1 MSDDAKLPDPMEALL
16 SAWPVAHRPELDWEA
31 FADATVTHAFADDHP
46 VADDLL
52 EAPPLDPEEGEPSKP
67 HLAAVP
73 SVDDDELSLTD
84 IARASLE
91 DDDPEEARELAQLAF
106 SHAHRERVSRPSYP
120 DVPRTSEIRATPRP
134 PVPVETA
141 APQAE
146 VVSLESHQSSSASRR
161 TGGGG
166 RWGLAVAVL
175 GIAAAAAI
183 VVFRPSQG
191 SAPAT
196 AAAPPISIPAETKGE
211 PAKAGPGEQEIAMA
225 PQPNVAAPSL
235 TVEELKPEAP
245 SAAAPKLAPTA
256 AKPAAAAPAPP
267 AATAAAEQ
275 EEPDDPRLVPA
286 SQAGNVPLEP
296 STGAAL
302 AAVGRVMG
310 GAKACVAGHSGP
322 SNATIT
328 FGSDGKV
335 QSVGISGPAAGTAAE
350 SCIRSALSGARVAPF
365 AKPTF
370 TVRVPIRP

>member
-52 EAPPLDPEEGEPSKP
+52 DAPPLDPEDGEPSKP
-67 HLAAVP
+67 RLAAVP
-73 SVDDDELSLTD
+73 AVDDQELSLTD
-84 IARASLE
+84 IAKASLE
-91 DDDPEEARELAQLAF
+91 DDDPEETRELATLAF
-106 SHAHRERVSRPSYP
+106 SHASRERVSRPSYP

-134 PVPVETA
+134 PTPIE
-141 APQAE
+141 PKAE
-146 VVSLESHQSSSASRR
+146 VVALEAKRP
-161 TGGGG
+161 GGGG
-166 RWGLAVAVL
+166 RWGLAMAVL

-183 VVFRPSQG
+183 LVLRPGRQQ
-191 SAPAT
+191 AEAT
-196 AAAPPISIPAETKGE
+196 AGAHQSSIPAATSSG
-211 PAKAGPGEQEIAMA
+211 AT
-225 PQPNVAAPSL
+225 PQPEKTQGEAVAEPRGTVAPPSL

-245 SAAAPKLAPTA
+245 GSQGPRLAIVPSKPAAMPTA
-256 AKPAAAAPAPP
+256 ALSAAPAKQP
-267 AATAAAEQ
+267 

-286 SQAGNVPLEP
+286 AQADNVALEP

-310 GAKACVAGHSGP
+310 GAKACVAGHSAP

-328 FGSDGKV
+328 FGSNGKV
-335 QSVGISGPAAGTAAE
+335 QSVAISGPAAGTAAE

>member
-52 EAPPLDPEEGEPSKP
+52 DAPSLEPEAGEPSKP
-67 HLAAVP
+67 RLAAVP
-73 SVDDDELSLTD
+73 SLDEELSLTD
-84 IARASLE
+84 IAKASLE
-91 DDDPEEARELAQLAF
+91 DDDPEETRELAQLAF

-134 PVPVETA
+134 PLPAE
-141 APQAE
+141 PRAE
-146 VVSLESHQSSSASRR
+146 VVALESASKGPPRSS
-161 TGGGG
+161 GGG

-175 GIAAAAAI
+175 GIAAAAALLTL
-183 VVFRPSQG
+183 RPG
-191 SAPAT
+191 SDAAP
-196 AAAPPISIPAETKGE
+196 AAAPAAKIPTEIKSPATGGEKQAETALA
-211 PAKAGPGEQEIAMA
+211 AKSQSTA
-225 PQPNVAAPSL
+225 AAPSL
-235 TVEELKPEAP
+235 TVEELAPEAP
-245 SAAAPKLAPTA
+245 NAPGPKLAIAPS
-256 AKPAAAAPAPP
+256 KAAPAPVSAPSAEAP
-267 AATAAAEQ
+267 AQ
-275 EEPDDPRLVPA
+275 EEPDDPRLTPA
-286 SQAGNVPLEP
+286 SQADNVPLEP

-310 GAKACVAGHSGP
+310 GAKACVAGHAGP

-350 SCIRSALSGARVAPF
+350 SCIRNALSGARVSPF
-365 AKPTF
+365 AKPSF

>member
-52 EAPPLDPEEGEPSKP
+52 GAPPLEPEEGEPSKP
-67 HLAAVP
+67 RLAALP
-73 SVDDDELSLTD
+73 SLDDEELSLTD
-84 IARASLE
+84 IAKASLE

-134 PVPVETA
+134 PIPVENP
-141 APQAE
+141 APQAD
-146 VVSLESHQSSSASRR
+146 VVPLESTGRGQR
-161 TGGGG
+161 GGGG
-166 RWGLAVAVL
+166 RWGIAVAVL
-175 GIAAAAAI
+175 GIAAAAAMI
-183 VVFRPSQG
+183 VFRPSQG
-191 SAPAT
+191 SESAT
-196 AAAPPISIPAETKGE
+196 AAAPPISIPTETNGGSAKGG
-211 PAKAGPGEQEIAMA
+211 AGEQEVAITPQGTVA
-225 PQPNVAAPSL
+225 PPSL

-245 SAAAPKLAPTA
+245 SAPRLAVTA
-256 AKPAAAAPAPP
+256 AKPAAAAPTPVATQAAP
-267 AATAAAEQ
+267 EQ